1 MKLFSQVKTVLWAF
15 LGVRS
20 KNGREKDVED
30 IHNPIIFLLIALVL
44 FFIFVGSLI
53 LVVNLVVK

>member
-20 KNGREKDVED
+20 KSGREKDVED

-53 LVVNLVVK
+53 LIVNLVVK

>member
-1 MKLFSQVKTVLWAF
+1 MKIVSQIKTVLWAF

-20 KNGREKDVED
+20 KVGRERDVKDVT
-30 IHNPIIFLLIALVL
+30 NPIVFLCIALVL
-44 FFIFVGSLI
+44 FLIFVGGLI